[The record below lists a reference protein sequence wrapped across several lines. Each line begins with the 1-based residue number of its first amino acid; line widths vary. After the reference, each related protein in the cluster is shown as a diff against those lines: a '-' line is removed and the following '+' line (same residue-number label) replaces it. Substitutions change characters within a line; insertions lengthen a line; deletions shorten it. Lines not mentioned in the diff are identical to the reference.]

1 MEQDLTFFAENGLT
15 STSANH
21 IANLAN
27 EYVKAQEQELE
38 SVEFYNTYLTIIGSD
53 KEQRVQRG
61 CTSQQLDDIAVK
73 LRDISLANSLIAWL
87 REAIKMRS
95 QMLTDIQKL
104 TIEQYCKDK
113 GTEMPERPE
122 MQTAMTREQYVATLS
137 IKERARILSL
147 EAKASAFGKH
157 IHPDGHLSDA
167 RKEYMKRLCQEAEI
181 DGGGRDTLLYRY
193 EPSVKL
199 DEVEASFFALQN
211 EYRKAQAELNG
222 YTHKIDEALREDE
235 ERKRGEYDVKNAD
248 YLAAVAV
255 IEKEFNEYKN
265 RENRRV
271 AQLKITIPNDLNDIY
286 NKVSNLGK
294 E

>member
-21 IANLAN
+21 IANLAK

-167 RKEYMKRLCQEAEI
+167 RKEHMKRLCQEAEI